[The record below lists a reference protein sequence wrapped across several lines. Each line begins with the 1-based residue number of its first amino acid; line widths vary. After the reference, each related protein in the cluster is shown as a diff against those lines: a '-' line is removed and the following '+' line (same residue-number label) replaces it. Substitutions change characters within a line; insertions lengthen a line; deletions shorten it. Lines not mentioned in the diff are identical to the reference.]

1 MTSLRTFLGIG
12 AQKAGTTRLA
22 GYLAHHPHV
31 YIPPI
36 KEMHFFDLL
45 GNDRGLRN
53 RAILDIRLRHRFLEA
68 AVSDEK
74 DITPEMNEIR
84 SITERFAI
92 GHDPDKYR
100 AMLMDAPAGKTICGE
115 FTPAYAAMTA
125 DQIARIPQVLDR
137 PRILFILRNPV
148 DRFLSQVSHH
158 ATPLTLNPEEVD
170 SPLNLLDKPGFT
182 ERTRYDWTLKSLDA
196 VFPAEDVYVGFFE
209 DLYGPDA
216 RDFHHRICTFLGLD
230 PALGQRVPH
239 GKPAK
244 TRDCAPQERK
254 ALVEAFEPAYRDVKE
269 RLGRLPATWEADLAT
284 L

>member
-45 GNDRGLRN
+45 GNDRGLRK
-53 RAILDIRLRHRFLEA
+53 RATLDIRLRQRFLEA
-68 AVSDEK
+68 ATAEEK
-74 DITPEMNEIR
+74 DISSEMAEIR

-100 AMLMDAPAGKTICGE
+100 AMLMDAPPGKTICGE

-158 ATPLTLNPEEVD
+158 ATPLTLKPQEFE
-170 SPLNLLDKPGFT
+170 SPLQLLETPGFT

-196 VFPAEDVYVGFFE
+196 VFPKDDVYVGFFE
-209 DLYGPDA
+209 DLYGPQA
-216 RDFHHRICTFLGLD
+216 ADFHHRICAFLDLD
-230 PALGQRVPH
+230 PALGPRVPP

-244 TRDCAPQERK
+244 NRECDPQERK
-254 ALVEAFEPAYRDVKE
+254 SLVSAFEPAYRDVKQ
-269 RLGRLPATWEADLAT
+269 RLGRLPETWETDLAS